1 MTTDFQKNT
10 SIIKY
15 NSSTFTK
22 NSIVNI
28 DENFIIANNAVE
40 NTWLNTYGNQYDKEL
55 LKIIKHNNLDDFL
68 IKLLMENYHPN
79 KVIELD
85 GLLFIAIR
93 ILKIEGDELDSE
105 QMLFICSSNL
115 VWSIQEKQGDYFDW
129 IRERLENNKG
139 ISRKKNADYLLFLI
153 LESIIDNYQEIYET
167 KSNLS
172 EFEAHKVRP
181 TPEFTALIERR
192 KQMLFKFKKA
202 ASSLR
207 DIIIKLEKTEI
218 ENFEIKY
225 FSELKEQ
232 SNNLISEID
241 FEIHELESKLNLIF
255 SIQGHRLNEVMK
267 TLTIF
272 SVIFIPLTFIAGI
285 YGMNFKNMPELD
297 TQNGYFILIG
307 VMLIISLVSVF
318 IIRKKKWF

>member
-15 NSSTFTK
+15 NIGAYSKDSNINEDIIFT
-22 NSIVNI
+22 
-28 DENFIIANNAVE
+28 NNKDE
-40 NTWLNTYGNQYDKEL
+40 NTWLNTYGNQYGKEF
-55 LKIIKHNNLDDFL
+55 LKIIKHNKLDDFL
-68 IKLLMENYHPN
+68 VKLLMEDYHPN

-93 ILKIEGDELDSE
+93 ILKTEDNILDSE
-105 QMLFICSSNL
+105 QMLFICSPSF
-115 VWSIQEKQGDYFDW
+115 VWSIQEKHGDYFDW

-172 EFEAHKVRP
+172 EFEVNKVRP
-181 TPEFTALIERR
+181 TPEFTELVENR
-192 KQMLFKFKKA
+192 KQMLYKFKKA

-207 DIIIKLEKTEI
+207 DIIIKLEKTEM
-218 ENFEIKY
+218 ENLQIKY

-232 SNNLISEID
+232 SHNLISEID

-307 VMLIISLVSVF
+307 AMLLISIVSVL